1 MGKVGAI
8 TLAIVLVV
16 GLICGIVAIERI
28 PVGYEGVV
36 YSMNGGVQNETLTQG
51 WHLVSP
57 TKKVKLFTVSNEQLI
72 LTQDKREGSKEDESF
87 KVSTADDASISISFQ
102 MSYRFIGDK
111 IVDTYKKFRGMD
123 GESIVANRVTAV
135 LKSKISEVTTNYTMM
150 NIYSGNRAEINEKI
164 TNYLNKDFSKA
175 YGIEVLDAS
184 IVDVHPDEQLQKTI
198 DDRVKALQK
207 KQQAQAEQETAKV
220 EAETKLIKAKNEAE
234 VKVIKAQAEADAN
247 RLLSQSVTQ
256 TLIDMKTAEARLKH
270 GWVEVQGASNVV
282 TTK

>member
-8 TLAIVLVV
+8 TLAVILVV

-135 LKSKISEVTTNYTMM
+135 LKSKISEVTTDYTMM

-247 RLLSQSVTQ
+247 KLLSQSVTQ
-256 TLIDMKTAEARLKH
+256 TLVDMKTAEARLKH